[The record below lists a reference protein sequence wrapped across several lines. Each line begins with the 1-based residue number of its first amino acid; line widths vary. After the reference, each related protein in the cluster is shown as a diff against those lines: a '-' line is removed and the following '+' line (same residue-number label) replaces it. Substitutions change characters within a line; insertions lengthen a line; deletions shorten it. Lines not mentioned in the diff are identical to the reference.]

1 MKANGKKLGS
11 EMNNKN
17 KDEITSEMNSEFSS
31 EVISEVNS
39 ELRSDI
45 DFDTQSK
52 GRVKKVFQ
60 STSSLRTSSLRDG
73 SHHASS
79 NKTNSAYRPAAKC
92 DPLSGKHMD
101 ALIAQWLEKA
111 SSQLGLHAEIIRAW
125 LSQYEGASLTTQLL
139 VLRFIA
145 TYKLDPL
152 QYEIL
157 LIKQVSVPLRLDW
170 QVFITL
176 NGWIQLLHA
185 HPQFMGITF
194 TYSPVTECEDFWI
207 ECAIYRKDHH
217 YPITVREYLNEAKGE
232 SSFWKDTPKR
242 MLRNRALAQGARL
255 ALGIAP
261 GGFFGNTSNTGNAN
275 ITGNTGNAEIA
286 FNENSSTKL
295 SAIDE
300 DQIKGANPGA
310 PKSQS
315 RSDLLKALLQ

>member
-17 KDEITSEMNSEFSS
+17 KVEITSEMNSDFSGELS
-31 EVISEVNS
+31 SEVNS
-39 ELRSDI
+39 ELSSELSSDI
-45 DFDTQSK
+45 DIDIQSM
-52 GRVKKVFQ
+52 GRVKKVFR
-60 STSSLRTSSLRDG
+60 STNSLRTSSLRDR

-79 NKTNSAYRPAAKC
+79 NKANSAYRPAAMS
-92 DPLSGKHMD
+92 DPLSGKYMD
-101 ALIAQWLEKA
+101 ELIAQWLEKA
-111 SSQLGLHAEIIRAW
+111 SSQLGLHAEIIKAW
-125 LSQYEGASLTTQLL
+125 LSQYEEASLTTQLL

-145 TYKLDPL
+145 THKLDPL

-157 LIKQVSVPLRLDW
+157 LIKQVSVPLTQDW

-194 TYSPVTECEDFWI
+194 TYSPVTECDDVWI

-242 MLRNRALAQGARL
+242 MLRNRALAQCARL

-261 GGFFGNTSNTGNAN
+261 GGFFSNTSNTGNA
-275 ITGNTGNAEIA
+275 EIA
-286 FNENSSTKL
+286 LNENSSTKL
-295 SAIDE
+295 SAIDG
-300 DQIKGANPGA
+300 DQIKGVNPGA

>member
-1 MKANGKKLGS
+1 MKTNGKKLS
-11 EMNNKN
+11 CEVK
-17 KDEITSEMNSEFSS
+17 SEFSG
-31 EVISEVNS
+31 EVSSEVNS
-39 ELRSDI
+39 EVNSEVSSEANSELSSDI
-45 DFDTQSK
+45 DIDIQSK
-52 GRVKKVFQ
+52 GRVKKVFR
-60 STSSLRTSSLRDG
+60 STSSLRTSSLRDR
-73 SHHASS
+73 SNHASS
-79 NKTNSAYRPAAKC
+79 NKANSAYRPAAKC

-111 SSQLGLHAEIIRAW
+111 SSQLGLHVEIIRAW

-157 LIKQVSVPLRLDW
+157 LIKQVSVPLTLDW

-194 TYSPVTECEDFWI
+194 TYSPVTECEDLWI

-232 SSFWKDTPKR
+232 SSFWKDSPKR

-286 FNENSSTKL
+286 LNENPSTQL
-295 SAIDE
+295 SAIDG
-300 DQIKGANPGA
+300 DQIKGVHQGA

>member
-1 MKANGKKLGS
+1 MKTNGKKLS
-11 EMNNKN
+11 CEVK
-17 KDEITSEMNSEFSS
+17 SEFSG
-31 EVISEVNS
+31 EVSSEVNS
-39 ELRSDI
+39 EVNSEVSSEANSELSSDI
-45 DFDTQSK
+45 DIDIQSK
-52 GRVKKVFQ
+52 GRVKKVFR

-79 NKTNSAYRPAAKC
+79 SFGPTAKC

-111 SSQLGLHAEIIRAW
+111 SSQLGLHVEIIRAW

-157 LIKQVSVPLRLDW
+157 LIKQVSVPLTLDW

-194 TYSPVTECEDFWI
+194 TYSPVTECEDLWI

-232 SSFWKDTPKR
+232 SSFWKDSPKR

-286 FNENSSTKL
+286 LNENPSTQL
-295 SAIDE
+295 SAIDG
-300 DQIKGANPGA
+300 DQIKGVHQGA